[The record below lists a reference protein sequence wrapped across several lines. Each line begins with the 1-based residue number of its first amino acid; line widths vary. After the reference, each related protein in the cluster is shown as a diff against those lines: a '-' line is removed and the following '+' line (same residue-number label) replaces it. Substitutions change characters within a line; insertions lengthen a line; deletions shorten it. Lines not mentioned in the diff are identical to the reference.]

1 MFASIG
7 AEFDK
12 TAEYE
17 QKADYHAIKT
27 AKELVELR
35 VDRAVSTMLQDHLYT
50 HSFME
55 FYRKFFQKH
64 YTGEHNSSQRHKES
78 HLTGVLCIGQHDV
91 GWYAVN

>member
-7 AEFDK
+7 AEFGK

-27 AKELVELR
+27 STEFVELR
-35 VDRAVSTMLQDHLYT
+35 VDRVASTMLQNHLQT
-50 HSFME
+50 HSSTE

-64 YTGEHNSSQRHKES
+64 AMVFARMGSSSEFDCRNVSACVVALIRELS
-78 HLTGVLCIGQHDV
+78 
-91 GWYAVN
+91 

>member
-27 AKELVELR
+27 AKEFVELR
-35 VDRAVSTMLQDHLYT
+35 AARAASIMLQNDLQT
-50 HSFME
+50 HSSME

-64 YTGEHNSSQRHKES
+64 AVVFARRGLSSEFDCRNVSACVVALIRELS
-78 HLTGVLCIGQHDV
+78 
-91 GWYAVN
+91 

>member
-27 AKELVELR
+27 AKEFVELR
-35 VDRAVSTMLQDHLYT
+35 ADRAASTMLQNHFQT
-50 HSFME
+50 HNSME
-55 FYRKFFQKH
+55 FCS
-64 YTGEHNSSQRHKES
+64 GVCKEG
-78 HLTGVLCIGQHDV
+78 LIK
-91 GWYAVN
+91 

>member
-12 TAEYE
+12 TADYE

-27 AKELVELR
+27 AKEFVELR
-35 VDRAVSTMLQDHLYT
+35 VDRAASTMLQNHL
-50 HSFME
+50 HMRSSMK

-64 YTGEHNSSQRHKES
+64 AVVFARRGSSSEFDCRNVSACVVALIRELS
-78 HLTGVLCIGQHDV
+78 
-91 GWYAVN
+91 

>member
-27 AKELVELR
+27 AKEFVESR
-35 VDRAVSTMLQDHLYT
+35 MDRASHAMLENHLQT
-50 HSFME
+50 HSSME
-55 FYRKFFQKH
+55 FYRKFF
-64 YTGEHNSSQRHKES
+64 HKR
-78 HLTGVLCIGQHDV
+78 
-91 GWYAVN
+91 AVVFARRRRWSEFDCRNVSA